1 MDETETDLN
10 EDVEEYREKGT
21 LRAIGWVVTLFG
33 GFSMF
38 SALFFTSQLGAPIK
52 GKLTKEG
59 GLTEAFVTPKKNT
72 VVKIEVQQ
80 PILRDNNWSFVTG
93 EILDSEQELLFS
105 FAEELW
111 RETGYSEG
119 QFWRETKNKFDLKV
133 TLPDPGTYYIHLET
147 ERKPIRNTG
156 GRVYTRFGDVYWKVT
171 ALNGSTVPI
180 FAGGLIGLIFGV
192 ILLQIA
198 KSRNAATTPVS

>member
-1 MDETETDLN
+1 MDETEMDLD
-10 EDVEEYREKGT
+10 EDQQAHQKKGT

-33 GFSMF
+33 GISMF
-38 SALFFTSQLGAPIK
+38 SALFFTTQLGAPIK

-59 GLTEAFVTPKKNT
+59 GMTEAFVTPKKNT

-80 PILRDNNWSFVTG
+80 PIHHDNVWSFVSG
-93 EILDSEQELLFS
+93 EILDPEQEVLFS

-119 QFWRETKNKFDLKV
+119 QFWRETKSKFDLKV

-147 ERKPIRNTG
+147 ERPPKPNAR
-156 GRVYTRFGDVYWKVT
+156 GRVYSRFGDLHWKVT
-171 ALNGSTVPI
+171 ALSGSTVPL
-180 FAGGLIGLIFGV
+180 FAGGLLGLIFGV

-198 KSRNAATTPVS
+198 KSRNQVVS